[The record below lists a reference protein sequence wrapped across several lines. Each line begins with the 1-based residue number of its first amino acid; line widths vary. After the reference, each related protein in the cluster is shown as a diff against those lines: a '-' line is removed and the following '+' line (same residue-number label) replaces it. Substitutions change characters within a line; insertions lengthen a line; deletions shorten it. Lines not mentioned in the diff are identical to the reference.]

1 MIALDKLEK
10 FITMVA
16 DSRLA
21 EVSITDGES
30 RLSVVNAVQSLKSTA
45 QTAASHAPLTAQP
58 SQPQADPSH
67 IITATAVGRLCLE
80 GIDLKVGDS
89 VAVGEVVAGVQAL
102 GVLTPITA
110 DKAGVVRELMMADK
124 AQVQWGQPLLVL
136 ELH

>member
-30 RLSVVNAVQSLKSTA
+30 RLSVVNAVPSSKSTA
-45 QTAASHAPLTAQP
+45 ETAVLSTPSVTQT
-58 SQPQADPSH
+58 SQTQADLSRT
-67 IITATAVGRLCLE
+67 ITATAVGRLCLD

-102 GVLTPITA
+102 GVLTPIIA
-110 DKAGVVRELMMADK
+110 DKAGVITELFMQPDMPTEY
-124 AQVQWGQPLLVL
+124 GTPLLTL
-136 ELH
+136 K

>member
-30 RLSVVNAVQSLKSTA
+30 RLSVVNAVQSSKSTA
-45 QTAASHAPLTAQP
+45 ETAVSSTPSATQISQT
-58 SQPQADPSH
+58 QADLSRT
-67 IITATAVGRLCLE
+67 ITATAVGRLCLD

-102 GVLTPITA
+102 GVLTPIIA
-110 DKAGVVRELMMADK
+110 DKAGVITELFMQPDMPTEY
-124 AQVQWGQPLLVL
+124 GTPLLTL
-136 ELH
+136 K

>member
-30 RLSVVNAVQSLKSTA
+30 RLSVVNALQSLKSTT

-58 SQPQADPSH
+58 SQPQVDPSRT
-67 IITATAVGRLCLE
+67 ITATAVGRLCLD

-102 GVLTPITA
+102 GVLTPIIA
-110 DKAGVVRELMMADK
+110 DKAGVITELFMQPDMPTEY
-124 AQVQWGQPLLVL
+124 GTPLLTL
-136 ELH
+136 K

>member
-30 RLSVVNAVQSLKSTA
+30 RLSVVNAVQSSKSTA
-45 QTAASHAPLTAQP
+45 ETAVSSTPSATQT
-58 SQPQADPSH
+58 SQTQADPSRT
-67 IITATAVGRLCLE
+67 ITATAVGRLCLD
-80 GIDLKVGDS
+80 GIGLKVGDS

-110 DKAGVVRELMMADK
+110 DKAGVITELFMQPDMPTEY
-124 AQVQWGQPLLVL
+124 GTPLLTL
-136 ELH
+136 K

>member
-30 RLSVVNAVQSLKSTA
+30 RLSVVNAVLSTPKSTV
-45 QTAASHAPLTAQP
+45 QMTASHAPLTAQP
-58 SQPQADPSH
+58 SQPQADLSRT
-67 IITATAVGRLCLE
+67 ITATAVGRLCLD
-80 GIDLKVGDS
+80 GIGLKVGDS

-110 DKAGVVRELMMADK
+110 DKAGVITELFMQPDMPTEY
-124 AQVQWGQPLLVL
+124 GTPLLAL
-136 ELH
+136 K